1 MVRLGKNVDVF
12 SIRGKLF
19 VLASAKAIGK
29 KTSQFSFTQPA
40 TNSQVRV
47 DNVSRRRE
55 EEQKQ
60 RQLRSEVQI
69 GGW

>member
-12 SIRGKLF
+12 SIRGELL
-19 VLASAKAIGK
+19 VLASARPLEK
-29 KTSQFSFTQPA
+29 KQPA

-69 GGW
+69 GSW